1 MPSKLDEYLNNASP
15 EDKAAIEEAKLNF
28 DKSGIEAEEVSN
40 TEVGKDNVNV
50 ADDYKKSEPTNEIT
64 EEVGAEA
71 QEAAEGAK
79 EAINNEQQDLLSKYP
94 PREPQE
100 QEAEQEQ
107 EIEQDER

>member
-15 EDKAAIEEAKLNF
+15 EQKAALEKEGMNLDKA
-28 DKSGIEAEEVSN
+28 GIEAEEVSN

-50 ADDYKKSEPTNEIT
+50 ADNYKPAEPTNEIS

-71 QEAAEGAK
+71 NEVATGAK
-79 EAINNEQQDLLSKYP
+79 DSLSNYP
-94 PREPQE
+94 TKEPQE
-100 QEAEQEQ
+100 QQTEQEQ

>member
-1 MPSKLDEYLNNASP
+1 MPSKLDEYINNASP
-15 EDKAAIEEAKLNF
+15 EDKAAIEEFQKMGE
-28 DKSGIEAEEVSN
+28 DKGIEAEEVGN

-71 QEAAEGAK
+71 QEAATGAK
-79 EAINNEQQDLLSKYP
+79 DSLSNYP
-94 PREPQE
+94 TREPQE